1 MYKYKMDFTALFI
14 IAIVLF
20 FIYFNF
26 KNSFLNITYVKSTV
40 DGRSYLVRNRAD
52 KQEAADTLAMLNKKL
67 LQLIDYLV
75 KKDGENIDI
84 KRLKKNFDPDNISES
99 TQYSKY
105 TSYSVNKGE
114 KIVFCIR
121 SKTTNKLEKENILMF
136 VALHELGH
144 LMTKSIGHTEEF
156 WKNFKF
162 LLEEAVKIG
171 IYVKDDFNKNPVE
184 YCGTNITDTPLNE

>member
-1 MYKYKMDFTALFI
+1 MDFTALFI
-14 IAIVLF
+14 IALVLF

-26 KNSFLNITYVKSTV
+26 KNSFLNITYVKSTI
-40 DGRSYLVRNRAD
+40 DGRSYLVRNRDD
-52 KQEAADTLAMLNKKL
+52 KQKAADTLATLNKKL

-75 KKDGENIDI
+75 KKDGSNVDI
-84 KRLKKNFDPDNISES
+84 QRLKKNFDPDNISES

-121 SKTTNKLEKENILMF
+121 SKKTNELEKDNILMF

-156 WKNFKF
+156 WRNFKF
-162 LLEEAVKIG
+162 LLQESINIG
-171 IYVKDDFNKNPVE
+171 IYIKDDFNKNPVE

>member
-1 MYKYKMDFTALFI
+1 MYNYKMDFTALFI
-14 IAIVLF
+14 TAIVIF

-26 KNSFLNITYVKSTV
+26 KNSFLNITYVKSTI
-40 DGRSYLVRNRAD
+40 DGRSYLVRNQAD
-52 KQEAADTLAMLNKKL
+52 KQKAADTLANLNKKL

-75 KKDGENIDI
+75 KKDSSNVDI
-84 KRLKKNFDPDNISES
+84 QRLKKNFDPDNISES

-121 SKTTNKLEKENILMF
+121 SKKTNQLEKDNILMF

-162 LLEEAVKIG
+162 LLQEAIKIG
-171 IYVKDDFNKNPVE
+171 IYTKDDFNKNPVE

>member
-1 MYKYKMDFTALFI
+1 MDFTALFI
-14 IAIVLF
+14 TAIVIF

-26 KNSFLNITYVKSTV
+26 KNSFLNITYVKSSI
-40 DGRSYLVRNRAD
+40 DGRSYLVRNRDD
-52 KQEAADTLAMLNKKL
+52 KQKAADTLAMLNKKL

-75 KKDGENIDI
+75 KKDKDNVDI

-121 SKTTNKLEKENILMF
+121 SKKTNQLEKENILMF

-162 LLEEAVKIG
+162 LLQEAITLG
-171 IYVKDDFNKNPVE
+171 IYKKDDFNKNPVE

>member
-1 MYKYKMDFTALFI
+1 MYNYKMDFTALFI
-14 IAIVLF
+14 TAIVIF

-26 KNSFLNITYVKSTV
+26 KNSFLNITYVKSTI
-40 DGRSYLVRNRAD
+40 DGRSYLVRNQAD
-52 KQEAADTLAMLNKKL
+52 KQKAADTLANLNKKL

-75 KKDGENIDI
+75 KKDSTNVDI
-84 KRLKKNFDPDNISES
+84 QRLKKNFDPDNISES

-121 SKTTNKLEKENILMF
+121 SKKTNQLEKDNILMF

-162 LLEEAVKIG
+162 LLQEAIKIG
-171 IYVKDDFNKNPVE
+171 IYTKDDFNKNPVE

>member
-1 MYKYKMDFTALFI
+1 MDFTALFI
-14 IAIVLF
+14 TAIVIF

-26 KNSFLNITYVKSTV
+26 KNSFLNITYVKSTI
-40 DGRSYLVRNRAD
+40 DGRSYLVRNRDD
-52 KQEAADTLAMLNKKL
+52 KQKAADTLAMLNKKL

-75 KKDGENIDI
+75 KKDKDNVDI
-84 KRLKKNFDPDNISES
+84 KRLKRNFDPDNISES

-121 SKTTNKLEKENILMF
+121 SKKTNQLEKENILMF

-144 LMTKSIGHTEEF
+144 LMTKSI
-156 WKNFKF
+156 
-162 LLEEAVKIG
+162 
-171 IYVKDDFNKNPVE
+171 
-184 YCGTNITDTPLNE
+184 

>member
-1 MYKYKMDFTALFI
+1 MDFTALFI
-14 IAIVLF
+14 IGIVLF

-26 KNSFLNITYVKSTV
+26 KNSFLNITYVKSTI
-40 DGRSYLVRNRAD
+40 DGRSYLVRNRED
-52 KQEAADTLAMLNKKL
+52 KQKAADTLAMLNKKL
-67 LQLIDYLV
+67 LQLINYLV
-75 KKDGENIDI
+75 KNNGSNEDI
-84 KRLKKNFDPDNISES
+84 KRLKGNFNPDNISES

-121 SKTTNKLEKENILMF
+121 SKKTQELEKDNILMF

-162 LLEEAVKIG
+162 LLKEAIKIG
-171 IYVKDDFNKNPVE
+171 IYVKDDFNSNPVE